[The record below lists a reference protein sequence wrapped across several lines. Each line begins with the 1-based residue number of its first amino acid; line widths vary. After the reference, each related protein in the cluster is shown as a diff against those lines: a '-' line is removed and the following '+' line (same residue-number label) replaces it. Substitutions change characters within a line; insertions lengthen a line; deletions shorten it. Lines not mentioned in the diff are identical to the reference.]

1 MKRFLIILVLMTW
14 ISGVGISQTIP
25 PADQKESK
33 ILTKEQKKEEKRKK
47 EEWMTEVTKKMIE
60 RQRFVLEADYIAGKS
75 GVPIPVNPSINFIIV
90 DSANVTM
97 QLASSTGIGWNGLG
111 GVTVSGS
118 VSNYQV
124 TRVEKKKY
132 IAYNLIIIVFTNIG
146 TFDVHMSVTDNGRA
160 DATIRS
166 TTSGQVSYTG
176 TLYPPEVS
184 RVFKGYERY

>member
-1 MKRFLIILVLMTW
+1 MKHFLIILVLMTW
-14 ISGVGISQTIP
+14 ISGFGIAQTIQ
-25 PADQKESK
+25 PAEQKESK
-33 ILTKEQKKEEKRKK
+33 NLSKEQKKEEKRKK
-47 EEWMTEVTKKMIE
+47 EEWMKEVTKTMIE
-60 RQRFVLEADYIAGKS
+60 QQRFVLEANYIAGKS

-90 DSANVTM
+90 DSTNVTM
-97 QLASSTGIGWNGLG
+97 QLASSTGVGWNGLG

-146 TFDVHMSVTDNGRA
+146 TFDIHMSVTDNGSA
-160 DATIRS
+160 DATIRG